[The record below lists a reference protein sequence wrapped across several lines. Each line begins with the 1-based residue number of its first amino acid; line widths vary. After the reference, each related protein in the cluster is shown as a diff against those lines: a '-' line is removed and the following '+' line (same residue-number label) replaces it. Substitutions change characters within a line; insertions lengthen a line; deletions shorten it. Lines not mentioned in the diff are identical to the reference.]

1 LFRGRVLWET
11 EREGWGG
18 GEGNEEEGRGEA
30 RTGQDRRMS
39 DSPTTGTGIG
49 AEGRPWM
56 STTPLTASAKRI
68 LKELAEIN
76 LELPSN
82 CTAGPKGDN
91 LYEWVSTITGPSGMP
106 LHSLHLGLSSG
117 TTIIIIMWHHVTEFM

>member
-1 LFRGRVLWET
+1 MWERDTERDRERGRET
-11 EREGWGG
+11 KR
-18 GEGNEEEGRGEA
+18 RGEE
-30 RTGQDRRMS
+30 RRMS
-39 DSPTTGTGIG
+39 DSPTTTGTGIG

-91 LYEWVSTITGPSGMP
+91 LYEWVSTITGPSGM
-106 LHSLHLGLSSG
+106 HASSFPPFRS
-117 TTIIIIMWHHVTEFM
+117 EF